1 MIKIRY
7 EVPLYTL
14 FFGLLAIG
22 FYFGVIKLREWAD
35 PAPNLAVAIVVTDGV
50 KIEDQPIVLD
60 IFSNN
65 NVYALATTMAKPGYV
80 AVYEPN
86 GELVGASRFI
96 PAGLKVNARV
106 SLTKKYDNGQTLI
119 AKLHKDN
126 GDGIFNL
133 VEDFPVKDK
142 SKKEI
147 AEAFRIT
154 GLVDNSK

>member
-14 FFGLLAIG
+14 FFGLLAMG
-22 FYFGVIKLREWAD
+22 LYFGVIWLREWAD
-35 PAPNLAVAIVVTDGV
+35 PMPNLAIATVVSDALR
-50 KIEDQPIVLD
+50 IEDQPIVLD
-60 IFSNN
+60 IFGNN
-65 NVYALATTMAKPGYV
+65 NVYALATTMAKPGYI
-80 AVYEPN
+80 AAYEPN
-86 GELVGASRFI
+86 GELVGVSRFI
-96 PAGLKVNARV
+96 PAGLKVNARIE
-106 SLTKKYDNGQTLI
+106 LTKKYDNGQTLI

-142 SKKEI
+142 SRKEI

-154 GLVDNSK
+154 GLIDNSK